1 MQTYALSQS
10 ILFKQQTQP
19 AELEAAANK
28 VGDEII
34 SIAQAKQ
41 PKLTTK
47 VKYTV
52 GPWPTMVGFDVAE
65 NTGILPIWEL
75 QLPTI
80 RTALIK
86 AAGNEAAAKEV
97 FGLFYH
103 GLFIPQPAGQAI
115 VQSFDLQKKGHA
127 YFEMYELA
135 LIGWFYWRSA
145 GKEAELQQ
153 CLEWARKL
161 IKVLPSPVP
170 KGDLVSF
177 HVKEN
182 RQRYQT
188 DAVAWLYI
196 QMHMLI
202 DMMENEPP
210 VAIDEFMGNFLLDLK
225 ATKDNE
231 WRDENGN

>member
-1 MQTYALSQS
+1 MNLPGNAQNNFFSLYPN
-10 ILFKQQTQP
+10 P
-19 AELEAAANK
+19 AMLESEANK
-28 VGDEII
+28 IGEEII
-34 SIAQAKQ
+34 AIAKTKQ
-41 PKLTTK
+41 PTLNAE
-47 VKYTV
+47 VKYTI
-52 GPWPTMVGFDVAE
+52 GPWPTMVGFDATE
-65 NTGILPIWEL
+65 NTGILPVWEL
-75 QLPTI
+75 QLPAI

-86 AAGNEAAAKEV
+86 AAGSEGAAKEV

-115 VQSFDLQKKGHA
+115 VQSFDLQKQGHA
-127 YFEMYELA
+127 YFELYELA

-161 IKVLPSPVP
+161 IKVLPSPMP
-170 KGDLVSF
+170 KGDLVSLY
-177 HVKEN
+177 VKEN
-182 RQRYQT
+182 RQRFQM

-202 DMMENEPP
+202 DMMENEEP
-210 VAIDEFMGNFLLDLK
+210 VSIESFLGTFLLDLK
-225 ATKDNE
+225 ATKENE